1 MHLVK
6 AHEETNLSFFFNALR
21 KYFYQTQELVYARK
35 VSTQLSVLGQI
46 KRIASLCSLLS
57 WLVIN

>member
-57 WLVIN
+57 